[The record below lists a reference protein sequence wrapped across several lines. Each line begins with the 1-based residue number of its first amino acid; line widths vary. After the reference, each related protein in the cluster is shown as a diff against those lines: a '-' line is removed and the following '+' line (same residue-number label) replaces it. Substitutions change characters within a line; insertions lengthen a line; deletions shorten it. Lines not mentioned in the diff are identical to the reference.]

1 MLYPIEL
8 RARCRSFWQ
17 ETAVDATIREAVAN
31 TACRT
36 AMRAHA
42 FQDPR
47 YPNSIGT
54 DVVDRSREVLLN
66 RKPCARPW
74 QRETDGRRCSQEIGR
89 GRGIRTPDIQLP
101 KLALYQTE
109 LYPEDPAGDRGAD
122 APWYGHAGGRVNARH
137 ICATRK
143 SRGRRSYRRP
153 RSRMARPERF
163 ELPTTKFVAWYS
175 IQLSYGRSEP
185 NSRLLSV
192 AAVNASTIGWRR
204 ERDSNPRSGF

>member
-1 MLYPIEL
+1 M
-8 RARCRSFWQ
+8 
-17 ETAVDATIREAVAN
+17 
-31 TACRT
+31 
-36 AMRAHA
+36 
-42 FQDPR
+42 
-47 YPNSIGT
+47 
-54 DVVDRSREVLLN
+54 DRSREVLLN

-109 LYPEDPAGDRGAD
+109 LYPEDPAGDRGTD

-153 RSRMARPERF
+153 RSRVARPERAETNCKMAFHIIPATHNYHVYPYATPHVICVCDFPNHPRRHAVRRWLGVHGYAARQSAGVHAACWQLAANPTRYLQRPAAFAQPSNLETFLFTQARPLAF
-163 ELPTTKFVAWYS
+163 E
-175 IQLSYGRSEP
+175 
-185 NSRLLSV
+185 
-192 AAVNASTIGWRR
+192 
-204 ERDSNPRSGF
+204 